1 MVKLVINKFL
11 WLWSH
16 FPICSLSDDNNFAT
30 LSLDNENEKK
40 IRFSI
45 INLMLGDVI
54 IYLFTL
60 NIKERKFKWIHVLKL
75 PQLPNFEITNEK
87 LSELESAYYQH
98 MSLLQSE
105 ELNIE
110 YVSLCN
116 HVQCEENRI
125 STSENKINMYM
136 TIMLT
141 VIPLLVAIVDINQV
155 KELSILAKLSIAIVI
170 YTILNIGFYLFRIM
184 KVKKFKLSKFG
195 ELKESSD
202 KVKMQN
208 WQMYNDWQNLKSKA
222 DLYVSYI
229 LNVEEWI
236 KFLAIIGVLLA
247 CIFSIN
253 PNWIC
258 TQKNMQV
265 QQTKSYVCV
274 VQVDEISDVY
284 SESSRNWNAVLMDL
298 SQNKFSNVIV
308 LYKDD
313 VDIDEI
319 QIVLSEYSKQKI
331 DYIKDKSLTS
341 KSVKLIMED

>member
-1 MVKLVINKFL
+1 M
-11 WLWSH
+11 
-16 FPICSLSDDNNFAT
+16 
-30 LSLDNENEKK
+30 
-40 IRFSI
+40 
-45 INLMLGDVI
+45 
-54 IYLFTL
+54 
-60 NIKERKFKWIHVLKL
+60 
-75 PQLPNFEITNEK
+75 
-87 LSELESAYYQH
+87 
-98 MSLLQSE
+98 
-105 ELNIE
+105 
-110 YVSLCN
+110 
-116 HVQCEENRI
+116 
-125 STSENKINMYM
+125 
-136 TIMLT
+136 
-141 VIPLLVAIVDINQV
+141 
-155 KELSILAKLSIAIVI
+155 
-170 YTILNIGFYLFRIM
+170 
-184 KVKKFKLSKFG
+184 
-195 ELKESSD
+195 
-202 KVKMQN
+202 
-208 WQMYNDWQNLKSKA
+208 
-222 DLYVSYI
+222 
-229 LNVEEWI
+229 
-236 KFLAIIGVLLA
+236 LLA

>member
-116 HVQCEENRI
+116 HV
-125 STSENKINMYM
+125 
-136 TIMLT
+136 
-141 VIPLLVAIVDINQV
+141 
-155 KELSILAKLSIAIVI
+155 
-170 YTILNIGFYLFRIM
+170 
-184 KVKKFKLSKFG
+184 
-195 ELKESSD
+195 
-202 KVKMQN
+202 
-208 WQMYNDWQNLKSKA
+208 
-222 DLYVSYI
+222 
-229 LNVEEWI
+229 
-236 KFLAIIGVLLA
+236 
-247 CIFSIN
+247 
-253 PNWIC
+253 
-258 TQKNMQV
+258 
-265 QQTKSYVCV
+265 
-274 VQVDEISDVY
+274 
-284 SESSRNWNAVLMDL
+284 
-298 SQNKFSNVIV
+298 
-308 LYKDD
+308 
-313 VDIDEI
+313 
-319 QIVLSEYSKQKI
+319 
-331 DYIKDKSLTS
+331 
-341 KSVKLIMED
+341 